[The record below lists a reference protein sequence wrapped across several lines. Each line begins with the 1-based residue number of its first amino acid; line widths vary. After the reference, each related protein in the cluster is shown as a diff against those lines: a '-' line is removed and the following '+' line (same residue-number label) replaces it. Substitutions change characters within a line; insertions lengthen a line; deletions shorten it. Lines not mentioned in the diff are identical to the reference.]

1 MATAPLEAPSEPLVA
16 IRDAEI
22 RFGRLIALEHIDL
35 TILPG
40 EIVTLIGPNGAG
52 KSTLVRVVL
61 GVLRPRRGRV
71 ERRQGLSISY
81 VPQRLA
87 IDASLPL
94 TVGRFLDLPRR
105 HRPADKRAVLTD
117 VGLAEVE
124 EQALETL
131 SGGQFQ
137 RVLLAR
143 ALLAEP
149 DLLVLDEPAQNI
161 DHRGQLELYRLIAE
175 LRRTRG
181 CAVLL
186 VSHDLHLVMRATD
199 RVICL
204 DRHVCCAGAPEAVG
218 NDPAYARLF
227 GEAAA
232 RTFAPYRHHHHD
244 HENTDDRSDD
254 RVVPLD
260 RRRGGA

>member
-1 MATAPLEAPSEPLVA
+1 MSTTFIDPPSQPLIA
-16 IRDAEI
+16 IRHARV
-22 RFGRLIALEHIDL
+22 RFGGINALKDVDL
-35 TILPG
+35 TIRPS

-52 KSTLVRVVL
+52 KSTLVRLVL
-61 GVLRPRRGRV
+61 GVLRPTAGRV
-71 ERRQGLSISY
+71 ERRAGLAVAY

-94 TVGRFLDLPRR
+94 TVDRFLDLPRG
-105 HRPADKRAVLTD
+105 HSCGHKRAILED
-117 VGLAEVE
+117 VGVRDVG
-124 EQALETL
+124 EQPLETL

-161 DHRGQLELYRLIAE
+161 DHRGQIELYTLIAD

-204 DRHVCCAGAPEAVG
+204 NQRVCCAGAPETVS
-218 NDPAYARLF
+218 NDQVYADLF
-227 GEAAA
+227 GRQAAEA
-232 RTFAPYRHHHHD
+232 FAPYRHHHD
-244 HENTDDRSDD
+244 EDDGS
-254 RVVPLD
+254 RVVPFD
-260 RRRGGA
+260 GARRGRR